1 MYVYDTVS
9 EAINDLRKRG
19 YTMDFN
25 LAENSIVCNDDTC
38 NPDDLE
44 IVEIYRFEG
53 DTDPA
58 DQAVVYAIESK
69 SGLKGVLVSGYGIS
83 ADAMSAK
90 MVEKLNIRKP

>member
-1 MYVYDTVS
+1 
-9 EAINDLRKRG
+9 
-19 YTMDFN
+19 MDFN

-69 SGLKGVLVSGYGIS
+69 SGLKGVLVSGYGASAVGLGVELAKKLRINIS
-83 ADAMSAK
+83 
-90 MVEKLNIRKP
+90 